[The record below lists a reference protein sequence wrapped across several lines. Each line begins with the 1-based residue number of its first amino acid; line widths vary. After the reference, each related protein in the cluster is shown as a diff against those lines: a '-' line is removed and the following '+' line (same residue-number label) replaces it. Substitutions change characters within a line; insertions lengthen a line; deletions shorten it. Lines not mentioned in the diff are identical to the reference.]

1 MTALTRS
8 EPEQEN
14 PVPTTQLSS
23 LPQAAELAKLTPGT
37 WTVDPSHT
45 NVGFTVRHLMV
56 SKVRGRFGAFR
67 GVVTIAENPLESTVE
82 ATVDTTSITTDDE
95 GRDQHL
101 RSADFFEVETY
112 PNMTLR
118 STGVER
124 RGSDFVLHAD
134 LTIRGITRQVELDLE
149 FDGVEKDPWGG
160 IRAGFTA
167 ATEISRKDFGLE
179 WNAALETGGVVVGD
193 KVKILIEAE
202 LVKDVAPG
210 AAEDQGS

>member
-1 MTALTRS
+1 MTTTALSTVS
-8 EPEQEN
+8 E
-14 PVPTTQLSS
+14 SG
-23 LPQAAELAKLTPGT
+23 PQTGEIAKLTPGT

-56 SKVRGRFGAFR
+56 SKVRGRFGAFT

-82 ATVDTTSITTDDE
+82 ATVDTTSITTNDE
-95 GRDQHL
+95 ARDQHL
-101 RSADFFEVETY
+101 RSADFFEVEKY

-118 STGVER
+118 SSGVER

-149 FDGVEKDPWGG
+149 FDGVENDPWGG

-167 ATEISRKDFGLE
+167 SAEISRKDFGLE

-202 LVKDVAPG
+202 LIKDAAPVA
-210 AAEDQGS
+210 AQGQES

>member
-1 MTALTRS
+1 VTTTALSTVS
-8 EPEQEN
+8 E
-14 PVPTTQLSS
+14 SG
-23 LPQAAELAKLTPGT
+23 PQTGEIAKLTPGT

-56 SKVRGRFGAFR
+56 SKVRGRFGAFT

-82 ATVDTTSITTDDE
+82 ATVDTTSITTNDE
-95 GRDQHL
+95 ARDQHL
-101 RSADFFEVETY
+101 RSADFFEVEKY

-118 STGVER
+118 SSGVER

-149 FDGVEKDPWGG
+149 FDGVENDPWGG

-167 ATEISRKDFGLE
+167 SAEISRKDFGLE

-202 LVKDVAPG
+202 LIKDAAPVA
-210 AAEDQGS
+210 AQGQES

>member
-1 MTALTRS
+1 VTTTALSTVS
-8 EPEQEN
+8 E
-14 PVPTTQLSS
+14 SG
-23 LPQAAELAKLTPGT
+23 PQTGEIAKLTPGT

-56 SKVRGRFGAFR
+56 SKVRGRFGAFT

-82 ATVDTTSITTDDE
+82 ATVDTTSITTNDE
-95 GRDQHL
+95 ARDQHL
-101 RSADFFEVETY
+101 RSADFFEVEKY

-118 STGVER
+118 SSGVER

-134 LTIRGITRQVELDLE
+134 LTIRGITCQVELDLE
-149 FDGVEKDPWGG
+149 FDGVENDPWGG

-167 ATEISRKDFGLE
+167 SAEISRKDFGLE

-202 LVKDVAPG
+202 LIKDAAPVA
-210 AAEDQGS
+210 AQGQES